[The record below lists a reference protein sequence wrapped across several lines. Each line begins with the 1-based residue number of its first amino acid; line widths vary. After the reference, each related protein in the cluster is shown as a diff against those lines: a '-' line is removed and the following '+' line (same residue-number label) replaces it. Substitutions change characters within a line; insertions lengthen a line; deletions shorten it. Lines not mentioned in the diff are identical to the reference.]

1 MSIHQGY
8 LTGCIGDI
16 VSLHART
23 YSQLAGFG
31 AYFEAKVASEISEF
45 VGQLPIE
52 NKDMWLYVEDGQT
65 RGSLIIDGEAD
76 LAHLRW
82 FVLDPSLHGRGIGR
96 QLLGQALAFIDS
108 RFSRSYLWTFSSL
121 AAARHLYESSGFVLS
136 EEREGQ
142 QWGER
147 VIEQRFDR
155 SHPTRLP
162 TKNADWGGGC

>member
-1 MSIHQGY
+1 MPIHQGY

-23 YSQLAGFG
+23 YSQVAEFG
-31 AYFEAKVASEISEF
+31 AYFEAKVAREISEF

-52 NKDMWLYVEDGQT
+52 SKDMWLYVEDAQI

-96 QLLGQALAFIDS
+96 QLLGQALAFVDS
-108 RFSRSYLWTFSSL
+108 RFSRSYLWTFSGL
-121 AAARHLYESSGFVLS
+121 DAARHLYESSGFSLTQ
-136 EEREGQ
+136 EREGR
-142 QWGER
+142 QWGEP
-147 VIEQRFDR
+147 VVEQRFDR
-155 SHPTRLP
+155 SHPNTATGEKR
-162 TKNADWGGGC
+162 